1 MILLVVLGWLSF
13 NIKFLSPVARAIQGF
28 SLSDMYYEID
38 WQEEGS
44 PEISKEITLIDITE
58 LTNRAEIAGVIEDVR
73 KCEPSVIGVDIIFE
87 DQNYDMH
94 GDMVLMDVAESS
106 NAIFAKK
113 LTDYNVKTNSFQNQ
127 TRSYFATDRIKEGY
141 VNAIGDMSST
151 CLRKFSI
158 ERSLRGEPQR
168 SFTSLIA
175 EAYSGRSIPTNKT
188 DDRFINYRFI
198 DFPVVSYDS
207 VLANRDLIKGRAV
220 LIGTINEE
228 ADMHFTPLGK
238 MAGLKVQAYSVQTI
252 IDLKDIETIPKD
264 LLMVLSILICYITVL
279 LQFHWIRFIKASEK
293 PFCVFL
299 ANSNLFLRFIT
310 FTWLA
315 ILALMTY
322 IAYERLS
329 LYIPMALILTP
340 VILVAEARGIY
351 KAIISGLVK
360 ARPDSIFNKSPYLK
374 L

>member
-1 MILLVVLGWLSF
+1 
-13 NIKFLSPVARAIQGF
+13 
-28 SLSDMYYEID
+28 
-38 WQEEGS
+38 
-44 PEISKEITLIDITE
+44 
-58 LTNRAEIAGVIEDVR
+58 
-73 KCEPSVIGVDIIFE
+73 
-87 DQNYDMH
+87 
-94 GDMVLMDVAESS
+94 
-106 NAIFAKK
+106 
-113 LTDYNVKTNSFQNQ
+113 
-127 TRSYFATDRIKEGY
+127 
-141 VNAIGDMSST
+141 MSST